1 MYALPKVDFCT
12 ALGNA
17 FKNYSNFSGRIRRS
31 EYWFFMLVVN
41 ILTFL
46 FSLLEG
52 LYASGII
59 RTYYYYYDSYYGYS
73 DYRRKYNYDAITA
86 LMIILVIYIAFIM
99 LPTLSAT
106 VRRLHDIGKR
116 GEYIFVG
123 LIPFFGGLTLLVY
136 LCRDSMMEEN
146 EFGPSPK
153 YTQNLINPVLQV
165 QPQNYMAPLLPNDN
179 YSINNVSN
187 DNVIIPNQNIN
198 VVSNNNIITQNK
210 NNIAPS
216 QNINVVSNNNII
228 AQNKNN
234 IVPNQKINVVSNN
247 DINSNNSKPVQMN
260 ELSENKENKNV

>member
-12 ALGNA
+12 AIGNA

-31 EYWFFMLVVN
+31 EYWFFILVVN

-52 LYASGII
+52 LYGSGVI
-59 RTYYYYYDSYYGYS
+59 RIYYYYYDSYYGRPY
-73 DYRRKYNYDAITA
+73 DRYRYNDDAILA

-153 YTQNLINPVLQV
+153 YTQNLINSVLQA
-165 QPQNYMAPLLPNDN
+165 QPQNYMAPLISNDN
-179 YSINNVSN
+179 NNIINVSN
-187 DNVIIPNQNIN
+187 NNFITPNNIINVEPNNNIIAHNKNNIIPNQNIN
-198 VVSNNNIITQNK
+198 VV
-210 NNIAPS
+210 P
-216 QNINVVSNNNII
+216 NNNII

-234 IVPNQKINVVSNN
+234 IVPNQKINVVPNN

-260 ELSENKENKNV
+260 ELSENKENKNA